1 MAKINSKSRESDVTM
16 KTIPGKAFLDWL
28 KREGIVPE
36 NTRRVVIDA
45 EANSPI
51 IIYVEMY
58 GGDKLIEVEP
68 PPELRVGVKIV
79 SSDKAEQ
86 DPAKEYNDYRWMPGQ
101 GVSDE

>member
-1 MAKINSKSRESDVTM
+1 M
-16 KTIPGKAFLDWL
+16 KTIPGQTFLDWL

-45 EANSPI
+45 EANNPI

-79 SSDKAEQ
+79 SSDEAEQ
-86 DPAKEYNDYRWMPGQ
+86 DPAKGYNDYRWMPGA
-101 GVSDE
+101 GDR